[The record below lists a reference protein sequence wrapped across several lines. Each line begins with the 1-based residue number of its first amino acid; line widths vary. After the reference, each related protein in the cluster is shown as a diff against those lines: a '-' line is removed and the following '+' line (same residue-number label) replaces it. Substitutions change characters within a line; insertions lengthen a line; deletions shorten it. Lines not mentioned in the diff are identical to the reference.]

1 MLELAQVVMNVEERI
16 IFTKSDYVTSAVR
29 KAQYPEEILP
39 EVAFIGR
46 SNVGKSSLINSLC
59 NRKSLAKTSQ
69 TPGKTQTINFFRAVM
84 KVGDENFFPIHLVDL
99 PGYGYAKTSKVNRR
113 IWAKFIEEYLLTSKN
128 LKFVCQLVDM
138 RHEPM
143 DSDKKFFAWLVEKN
157 LPVLV
162 VATKADKLSK
172 TEQKKNLAQMQKS
185 FGVEELSILPYSS
198 KTNAGRAD
206 LLQTISDSLQSDD

>member
-172 TEQKKNLAQMQKS
+172 TEQKKNLAQIQKS
-185 FGVEELSILPYSS
+185 FGIEELSILPYSS

>member
-1 MLELAQVVMNVEERI
+1 MEERI
-16 IFTKSDYVTSAVR
+16 IFTKSDYVASAVK

-59 NRKSLAKTSQ
+59 NRRNMARTSQ

-84 KVGDENFFPIHLVDL
+84 KVGDDKFFPMHLVDL
-99 PGYGYAKTSKVNRR
+99 PGYGYAKTSKENRR
-113 IWAKFIEEYLLTSKN
+113 TWAKFIEEYLLASQN
-128 LKFVCQLVDM
+128 LKFVCQLVDL

-172 TEQKKNLAQMQKS
+172 TEQQKNLLRAQKV

-198 KTNAGRAD
+198 KTKAGRDD
-206 LLQTISDSLQSDD
+206 LLNVIFDSITQ

>member
-1 MLELAQVVMNVEERI
+1 MEERI
-16 IFTKSDYVTSAVR
+16 IFTKSDYVASAVK

-39 EVAFIGR
+39 EIAFIGR

-59 NRKSLAKTSQ
+59 NRRNMARTSQ

-84 KVGDENFFPIHLVDL
+84 KVGDDKFFPMHLVDL
-99 PGYGYAKTSKVNRR
+99 PGYGYAKTSKENRR
-113 IWAKFIEEYLLTSKN
+113 TWAKFIEEYLLASQN
-128 LKFVCQLVDM
+128 LKFVCQLVDL

-172 TEQKKNLAQMQKS
+172 TEQKKNLAQMQKV

-198 KTNAGRAD
+198 KTNAGRDD
-206 LLQTISDSLQSDD
+206 LLNVIFDSLLP

>member
-1 MLELAQVVMNVEERI
+1 MNVDERI

-185 FGVEELSILPYSS
+185 FGIEELSILPYSS
-198 KTNAGRAD
+198 KTNAGRDD
-206 LLQTISDSLQSDD
+206 LLKVILDSITS

>member
-1 MLELAQVVMNVEERI
+1 MAR
-16 IFTKSDYVTSAVR
+16 
-29 KAQYPEEILP
+29 
-39 EVAFIGR
+39 
-46 SNVGKSSLINSLC
+46 
-59 NRKSLAKTSQ
+59 TSQ

-84 KVGDENFFPIHLVDL
+84 KVGDDKFFPMHLVDL
-99 PGYGYAKTSKVNRR
+99 PGYGYAKTSKENRR
-113 IWAKFIEEYLLTSKN
+113 TWAKFIEEYLLASQN
-128 LKFVCQLVDM
+128 LKFVCQLVDL

-172 TEQKKNLAQMQKS
+172 TEQQKNLLRAQKV

-198 KTNAGRAD
+198 KTKAGRDD
-206 LLQTISDSLQSDD
+206 LLNVIFDSIAQ